1 MRAGQGAAAHAENA
15 PEQVKDLS
23 DVPSFP
29 AIYAAALDP
38 RSRLGGKRGKR
49 GAGGGG
55 ESLPSIAYRVRKV
68 RIDAERA
75 RDFDHLMGGPA
86 TDLVHPGVLHVL
98 AFPVSLALMARRDFP
113 FPLLGLVHLRNQ
125 VLQHRPVKVGDLVDV
140 ECRVRDLR
148 PHRKGRTFEAVS
160 TILGEDGEI
169 IATDVSTYLVKGGEP
184 SAAEPSGT
192 APSSA
197 ASSSAASSSA
207 ASSSTPSS
215 GAVPSGAAS
224 SAASAGATGAN
235 AATSDGGRSRRDFE
249 PPQPTGRWVLGADT
263 GRRYGAVSGDVNPI
277 HLSAVTAKAF
287 GFPSAIAHG
296 MYTASRAFTE
306 ARVDLSKPLRWDV
319 TFDAPVTLP
328 GSLLVAFEDDPS
340 VGTARCVGWKPARGE
355 KGPRRCFEVEVTTLG
370 R

>member
-1 MRAGQGAAAHAENA
+1 MRAGQGAVAHAENA

-38 RSRLGGKRGKR
+38 RSRLGGKRGK
-49 GAGGGG
+49 GGKGGGA
-55 ESLPSIAYRVRKV
+55 ETLPSIAYRVRKV

-169 IATDVSTYLVKGGEP
+169 IATDVSTYLVKGGKP
-184 SAAEPSGT
+184 AAAEPSGT

-197 ASSSAASSSA
+197 ASA
-207 ASSSTPSS
+207 
-215 GAVPSGAAS
+215 GAVPSSVAS
-224 SAASAGATGAN
+224 SAESAGATGAN
-235 AATSDGGRSRRDFE
+235 ASTSVGGRSRRDFE

-306 ARVDLSKPLRWDV
+306 ARVDLSNPLRWDV

-328 GSLLVAFEDDPS
+328 GSVLVAFEDDPS
-340 VGTARCVGWKPARGE
+340 VGTPRCVGWKPARGE

>member
-1 MRAGQGAAAHAENA
+1 MAGQGAVAGAER
-15 PEQVKDLS
+15 VKDLS

-29 AIYAAALDP
+29 AIYTAALDP
-38 RSRLGGKRGKR
+38 RSLLGRKGGPGGSAGKGGK
-49 GAGGGG
+49 GGVR
-55 ESLPSIAYRVRKV
+55 LPDIAYRVRKV
-68 RIDAERA
+68 RIDPDRA

-113 FPLLGLVHLRNQ
+113 FPLLGVVHLRNQ
-125 VLQHRPVKVGDLVDV
+125 VLQHRPVRVGELVDV

-169 IATDVSTYLVKGGEP
+169 IATDVSTYLVRGEEPSAGEPKAGEP
-184 SAAEPSGT
+184 SSGEPSGT
-192 APSSA
+192 SPSDRRREF
-197 ASSSAASSSA
+197 
-207 ASSSTPSS
+207 
-215 GAVPSGAAS
+215 VPP
-224 SAASAGATGAN
+224 
-235 AATSDGGRSRRDFE
+235 R
-249 PPQPTGRWVLGADT
+249 PTGRWRLGADT

-277 HLSAVTAKAF
+277 HLSALSAKAF
-287 GFPSAIAHG
+287 GFPRAIAHG

-306 ARVDLSKPLRWDV
+306 SRVDLSKPLRWDV

-328 GSLLVAFEDDPS
+328 GSVLIAHEDDAAT
-340 VGTARCVGWKPARGE
+340 GTSRCVGWRPGRGE
-355 KGPRRCFEVEVTTLG
+355 KGPRRCFEVEVTTLE

>member
-1 MRAGQGAAAHAENA
+1 MRAGQGAAAHAGRA

-38 RSRLGGKRGKR
+38 RSRLGGKRGKGGKG
-49 GAGGGG
+49 GAGGGA
-55 ESLPSIAYRVRKV
+55 ETLPNIAYRVRKV

-169 IATDVSTYLVKGGEP
+169 IATDVSTYLVKGGKP
-184 SAAEPSGT
+184 AAAEQSGT
-192 APSSA
+192 APLAAGAGSPGSGTAVSSVA
-197 ASSSAASSSA
+197 G
-207 ASSSTPSS
+207 SS
-215 GAVPSGAAS
+215 GPGSGAS
-224 SAASAGATGAN
+224 DAGTGP
-235 AATSDGGRSRRDFE
+235 SDGGRSRRDFE

-328 GSLLVAFEDDPS
+328 GSVLVAFEDDPS

>member
-1 MRAGQGAAAHAENA
+1 MSGQEAVPGAASDSVPGSVQAAER
-15 PEQVKDLS
+15 VKDLS

-38 RSRLGGKRGKR
+38 RSRRGGKGGVGGK
-49 GAGGGG
+49 GG
-55 ESLPSIAYRVRKV
+55 ERLPSIAYRVRKV

-125 VLQHRPVKVGDLVDV
+125 VLQHRPVRVEELVDV

-148 PHRKGRTFEAVS
+148 PHRRGRTFEAVS

-169 IATDVSTYLVKGGEP
+169 IATDVSTYLVRGGVPTDGESTGGEP
-184 SAAEPSGT
+184 TAGEPTGATPSAAVEASGP
-192 APSSA
+192 ARERRREF
-197 ASSSAASSSA
+197 
-207 ASSSTPSS
+207 
-215 GAVPSGAAS
+215 VPP
-224 SAASAGATGAN
+224 
-235 AATSDGGRSRRDFE
+235 R
-249 PPQPTGRWVLGADT
+249 PTGRWRLGADT

-277 HLSAVTAKAF
+277 HLSSLSAKAF

-328 GSLLVAFEDDPS
+328 GSVLVAFEDDAS
-340 VGTARCVGWKPARGE
+340 AGMSRCVGWRPGRGE
-355 KGPRRCFEVEVTTLG
+355 KGPRRCFEVEVTTLE

>member
-1 MRAGQGAAAHAENA
+1 MAER
-15 PEQVKDLS
+15 VKDLT

-38 RSRLGGKRGKR
+38 RSRLGGRRGR
-49 GAGGGG
+49 ARTSS
-55 ESLPSIAYRVRKV
+55 EQLPSLAYRVRSV
-68 RIDAERA
+68 RIDADRA

-125 VLQHRPVKVGDLVDV
+125 VLQHRPVRVEELVDV
-140 ECRVRDLR
+140 ECLVRDLR
-148 PHRKGRTFEAVS
+148 PHRRGRTFEAVS
-160 TILGEDGEI
+160 TILGQGGEI
-169 IATDVSTYLVKGGEP
+169 IATDVSTYLVRGAEP
-184 SAAEPSGT
+184 GSGEPSGT
-192 APSSA
+192 SPA
-197 ASSSAASSSA
+197 
-207 ASSSTPSS
+207 
-215 GAVPSGAAS
+215 
-224 SAASAGATGAN
+224 
-235 AATSDGGRSRRDFE
+235 DEGGSRRREFV
-249 PPQPTGRWVLGADT
+249 PPRPTGRWELGADT

-277 HLSAVTAKAF
+277 HLSSLTAKAF

-306 ARVDLSKPLRWDV
+306 ARVDLAKPLRWDV

-328 GSLLVAFEDDPS
+328 GSVLVAHEDDAAT
-340 VGTARCVGWKPARGE
+340 GTARCVGWKPGRGE
-355 KGPRRCFEVEVTTLG
+355 KGPRRCFEVEVTTLE

>member
-1 MRAGQGAAAHAENA
+1 MQTGSEVTPG
-15 PEQVKDLS
+15 EQMKDLS

-38 RSRLGGKRGKR
+38 RSSGRRGSK
-49 GAGGGG
+49 
-55 ESLPSIAYRVRKV
+55 EPVLPSIGYRVRQV

-113 FPLLGLVHLRNQ
+113 FALLGLVHLRNQ
-125 VLQHRPVKVGDLVDV
+125 VLQHRPVRVGELVDV
-140 ECRVRDLR
+140 ECRVRDLQ

-169 IATDVSTYLVKGGEP
+169 IATDVSTYLAKGGDSGNGEP
-184 SAAEPSGT
+184 SAE
-192 APSSA
+192 SSDGA
-197 ASSSAASSSA
+197 RTSAGGDS
-207 ASSSTPSS
+207 
-215 GAVPSGAAS
+215 
-224 SAASAGATGAN
+224 ASA
-235 AATSDGGRSRRDFE
+235 RSSRSTRRAFE
-249 PPQPTGRWVLGADT
+249 APRPTGRWKLGADT
-263 GRRYGAVSGDVNPI
+263 GRRYAAVAGDVNPI
-277 HLSAVTAKAF
+277 HLSALSAKAF
-287 GFPSAIAHG
+287 GFPRAIAHG

-306 ARVDLSKPLRWDV
+306 SRVDLSRPLRWDV

-328 GSLLVAFEDDPS
+328 GTVLLAYEER
-340 VGTARCVGWKPARGE
+340 GTHGVHCVGWRAGSGD

-370 R
+370 

>member
-49 GAGGGG
+49 GAGGGGG

-197 ASSSAASSSA
+197 ASA
-207 ASSSTPSS
+207 
-215 GAVPSGAAS
+215 GAVPSSVAS
-224 SAASAGATGAN
+224 SAESAGATGAD

-328 GSLLVAFEDDPS
+328 GSVLVAFEDDPS